1 MIFHDLYYLFFLPST
16 LSSSKSF
23 LASSSFC
30 KSSPQLPPT
39 HPLQPLRSASTSRE
53 QSEQVEGEEE
63 ELMVEELDTVRM
75 RRWHITGRP
84 AECSKFKNIF
94 PIILCV
100 GNRSFLT
107 AAHGHPRPSSAAVGA
122 VGRRGRLVVTLFQ
135 TGVAARI
142 WLLGNLKNTY
152 LLTLIIDRFFI
163 FSPCVSP
170 LIQLIW

>member
-1 MIFHDLYYLFFLPST
+1 MIFHNLYYLFFLPST

-39 HPLQPLRSASTSRE
+39 HPLQPLRSASTSSE

-84 AECSKFKNIF
+84 AECSKFKHFFSLFCEWGIVV
-94 PIILCV
+94 L
-100 GNRSFLT
+100 LT

-122 VGRRGRLVVTLFQ
+122 VGRRGRLAVTLFQ
-135 TGVAARI
+135 AGVAART
-142 WLLGNLKNTY
+142 WLLGNLKHT
-152 LLTLIIDRFFI
+152 
-163 FSPCVSP
+163 
-170 LIQLIW
+170 

>member
-1 MIFHDLYYLFFLPST
+1 MVFHNLYYLFLLPSA

-30 KSSPQLPPT
+30 RSSPQLPPT

-84 AECSKFKNIF
+84 ADSKFQTSI

-122 VGRRGRLVVTLFQ
+122 VGRRGRLVATLFQ

-142 WLLGNLKNTY
+142 WLLGNLKHTY
-152 LLTLIIDRFFI
+152 LPTLIIDGFFI

>member
-1 MIFHDLYYLFFLPST
+1 MISHNLYYLFFLPST
-16 LSSSKSF
+16 FSSSKSF

-84 AECSKFKNIF
+84 AECSKFKYLF
-94 PIILCV
+94 TLFLCV
-100 GNRSFLT
+100 GNRSF
-107 AAHGHPRPSSAAVGA
+107 AHRRTWTSSSFVRSCWSCWPQRPTCYSFPGWSHGS
-122 VGRRGRLVVTLFQ
+122 
-135 TGVAARI
+135 
-142 WLLGNLKNTY
+142 NLAPWEPKTHVFTN
-152 LLTLIIDRFFI
+152 INNRWIFI
-163 FSPCVSP
+163 FP
-170 LIQLIW
+170 LVFHL